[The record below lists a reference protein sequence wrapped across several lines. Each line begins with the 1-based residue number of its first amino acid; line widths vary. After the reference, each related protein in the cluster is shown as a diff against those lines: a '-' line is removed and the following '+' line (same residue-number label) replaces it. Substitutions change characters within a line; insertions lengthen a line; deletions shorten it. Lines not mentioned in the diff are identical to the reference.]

1 MKDKCNMVVVEN
13 VVRDLMQ
20 TRKYEFSHNV
30 NRSVVTAKQS
40 IDQGEIFLLLSGS
53 VY

>member
-1 MKDKCNMVVVEN
+1 MVVVEN
-13 VVRDLMQ
+13 VVRDLTQ

-30 NRSVVTAKQS
+30 SGSVMMAKQS
-40 IDQGEIFLLLSGS
+40 VDQGEIFLLLFGS